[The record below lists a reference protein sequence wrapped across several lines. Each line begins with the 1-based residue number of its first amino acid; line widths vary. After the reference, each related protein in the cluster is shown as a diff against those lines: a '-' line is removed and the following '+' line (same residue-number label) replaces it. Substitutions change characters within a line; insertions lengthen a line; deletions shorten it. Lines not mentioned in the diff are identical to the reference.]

1 MSVYDERLEKLQ
13 RDAARKRRLESML
26 GELRAQRF
34 ELEARVSELE
44 AIKLQEQEDVERLES
59 GGITALFYSLVGKGE
74 EKLTEERR
82 EAAAAALKYESA
94 ARELDSV
101 MSDIA
106 GCESE
111 LAGLSGCEQEY
122 EETLQAKSREVK
134 ASGGAAA
141 AKLLELEARAAACVG
156 RKKEILEAIAAG
168 SEALVTAEEILDD
181 LDSAGSWATWDVFGG
196 GIIADIA
203 KHSHLDEAQYAVERL
218 QSQLRRFKT
227 ELADVGGIGADVR
240 VNVDGFLRFAD
251 YFFDGIFVD
260 FAVMDHISNS
270 AEQVQA
276 VHARISDVLE
286 RLHAM
291 LSRTETELN
300 ETRAQAD
307 ELVRRA

>member
-26 GELRAQRF
+26 GELRAQRS

-134 ASGGAAA
+134 ASGGAEA
-141 AKLLELEARAAACVG
+141 AKLLELEAQAAAYVG

>member
-26 GELRAQRF
+26 GELRAQRS
-34 ELEARVSELE
+34 ELEARVSELG

-74 EKLTEERR
+74 EKLTKERR
-82 EAAAAALKYESA
+82 EAAAAAFKYESA

-141 AKLLELEARAAACVG
+141 AKLLELEAQAAACVG

>member
-26 GELRAQRF
+26 GELRAQRS

-74 EKLTEERR
+74 EKLTKERR

-141 AKLLELEARAAACVG
+141 AKLLELEAQAAACVG

-181 LDSAGSWATWDVFGG
+181 LDSAGSWAT
-196 GIIADIA
+196 
-203 KHSHLDEAQYAVERL
+203 
-218 QSQLRRFKT
+218 SQLRRFKT

>member
-26 GELRAQRF
+26 GELRAQRS

-74 EKLTEERR
+74 EKLTKERR

-141 AKLLELEARAAACVG
+141 AKLLELEAQAAACVG
-156 RKKEILEAIAAG
+156 RKKEILDAIAAG

-181 LDSAGSWATWDVFGG
+181 LDSAGGWATWDVFGG

-218 QSQLRRFKT
+218 QSRLRRFKT

>member
-26 GELRAQRF
+26 GELRAQRS
-34 ELEARVSELE
+34 ELEARVIELE

-74 EKLTEERR
+74 EKLTKERR

-141 AKLLELEARAAACVG
+141 AKLLELEAQAAACVG

>member
-1 MSVYDERLEKLQ
+1 MSVYGADLKELQ
-13 RDAARKRRLESML
+13 RRAARKVQLDNQLRELKEQRR
-26 GELRAQRF
+26 
-34 ELEARVSELE
+34 ELEAKVEELA
-44 AIKLQEQEDVERLES
+44 AIKHDEQADVDRLES
-59 GGITALFYSLVGKGE
+59 GGLAALFYSLIGKGE
-74 EKLTEERR
+74 EKLTKERR

-111 LAGLSGCEQEY
+111 LAGLSGCEREY

>member
-26 GELRAQRF
+26 GELRAQRS

-74 EKLTEERR
+74 EKLTKERR

-141 AKLLELEARAAACVG
+141 AKLLELEAQAAACVG
-156 RKKEILEAIAAG
+156 RKKEILEARAAG

>member
-26 GELRAQRF
+26 GELRAQRS

-141 AKLLELEARAAACVG
+141 AKLLELEAQAAACVG

-260 FAVMDHISNS
+260 FAFMDHISNS

>member
-26 GELRAQRF
+26 GELRAQRS

-74 EKLTEERR
+74 EKLTKERR

-141 AKLLELEARAAACVG
+141 AKLLELEAQAAACVG

-300 ETRAQAD
+300 ETRAQAG

>member
-26 GELRAQRF
+26 GELRAQRS

-74 EKLTEERR
+74 EKLTKERR

-141 AKLLELEARAAACVG
+141 AKLLELEAQAAACVG

-240 VNVDGFLRFAD
+240 VNVDGSLRFAD

>member
-26 GELRAQRF
+26 GELRAQRS

-74 EKLTEERR
+74 EKMTKERR

>member
-1 MSVYDERLEKLQ
+1 MV
-13 RDAARKRRLESML
+13 
-26 GELRAQRF
+26 
-34 ELEARVSELE
+34 
-44 AIKLQEQEDVERLES
+44 
-59 GGITALFYSLVGKGE
+59 
-74 EKLTEERR
+74 
-82 EAAAAALKYESA
+82 
-94 ARELDSV
+94 
-101 MSDIA
+101 
-106 GCESE
+106 
-111 LAGLSGCEQEY
+111 
-122 EETLQAKSREVK
+122 
-134 ASGGAAA
+134 
-141 AKLLELEARAAACVG
+141 

-286 RLHAM
+286 RGC
-291 LSRTETELN
+291 T
-300 ETRAQAD
+300 QC
-307 ELVRRA
+307 

>member
-1 MSVYDERLEKLQ
+1 M
-13 RDAARKRRLESML
+13 
-26 GELRAQRF
+26 
-34 ELEARVSELE
+34 
-44 AIKLQEQEDVERLES
+44 
-59 GGITALFYSLVGKGE
+59 
-74 EKLTEERR
+74 
-82 EAAAAALKYESA
+82 
-94 ARELDSV
+94 
-101 MSDIA
+101 
-106 GCESE
+106 
-111 LAGLSGCEQEY
+111 
-122 EETLQAKSREVK
+122 
-134 ASGGAAA
+134 
-141 AKLLELEARAAACVG
+141 G

>member
-26 GELRAQRF
+26 GELRAQRS

-134 ASGGAAA
+134 ASGGAEA
-141 AKLLELEARAAACVG
+141 AKLLELEAQAAACVG

>member
-1 MSVYDERLEKLQ
+1 MSVYDEKLEKLQ

-26 GELRAQRF
+26 GELRAQRS

-74 EKLTEERR
+74 EKMTKERR

-134 ASGGAAA
+134 ASGGAEA
-141 AKLLELEARAAACVG
+141 AKLLELEAQAAACVG

-240 VNVDGFLRFAD
+240 VNVEGFLRFAD

>member
-1 MSVYDERLEKLQ
+1 MSVYDEKLEKLQ

-26 GELRAQRF
+26 GELRAQRS

-74 EKLTEERR
+74 EKMTKERR

-134 ASGGAAA
+134 ASGGAEA
-141 AKLLELEARAAACVG
+141 AKLLELEAQAAACVG

>member
-26 GELRAQRF
+26 GELRAQRS

-74 EKLTEERR
+74 EKLTKERR

-134 ASGGAAA
+134 ASGGAEA
-141 AKLLELEARAAACVG
+141 AKLLELEAQAAAYVG

>member
-26 GELRAQRF
+26 GELRAQRS

-141 AKLLELEARAAACVG
+141 AKLLELEAQAAAYVG

-203 KHSHLDEAQYAVERL
+203 KHSRLDEAQYAVERL

>member
-26 GELRAQRF
+26 GELRAQRS

-74 EKLTEERR
+74 EKLTKERR

-141 AKLLELEARAAACVG
+141 AKLLELEAQAAAYVG

>member
-26 GELRAQRF
+26 GELRAQRS

-59 GGITALFYSLVGKGE
+59 GGITALFYSLVG
-74 EKLTEERR
+74 

-181 LDSAGSWATWDVFGG
+181 LDSAGGWATWDVFGG

>member
-1 MSVYDERLEKLQ
+1 M
-13 RDAARKRRLESML
+13 
-26 GELRAQRF
+26 
-34 ELEARVSELE
+34 
-44 AIKLQEQEDVERLES
+44 ERLES

-74 EKLTEERR
+74 EKMTKERR

-141 AKLLELEARAAACVG
+141 AKLLELEAQAAACVG

>member
-26 GELRAQRF
+26 GELRAQRS

-44 AIKLQEQEDVERLES
+44 AIKLLEQEDVERLES

-74 EKLTEERR
+74 EKLTKERR

-111 LAGLSGCEQEY
+111 LAGLSGCEREY

-141 AKLLELEARAAACVG
+141 AKLLELEAQAAACVG

-168 SEALVTAEEILDD
+168 SEALVTAEEILDA
-181 LDSAGSWATWDVFGG
+181 LDSAGSWATWDVFG

>member
-26 GELRAQRF
+26 GELRAQRS

-141 AKLLELEARAAACVG
+141 AKLLELEAQAAACVG
-156 RKKEILEAIAAG
+156 RKKEILDAIAAG

-260 FAVMDHISNS
+260 FAVMDHISNA

>member
-1 MSVYDERLEKLQ
+1 MSVYDEKLEKLQ

-26 GELRAQRF
+26 GELRAQRS

-74 EKLTEERR
+74 EKLTKERR

-141 AKLLELEARAAACVG
+141 AKLLELEAQAAAYVG

>member
-26 GELRAQRF
+26 GELRAQRS

-203 KHSHLDEAQYAVERL
+203 KRSHLDEAQYAVERL

>member
-26 GELRAQRF
+26 GELRAQRS

-59 GGITALFYSLVGKGE
+59 GGITALVYSLVGKGE
-74 EKLTEERR
+74 EKLTKERR

-141 AKLLELEARAAACVG
+141 AKLLELEAQAAACVG